1 MRCLS
6 SSSSTTTT
14 TMKIGFMMAK
24 PIFKSGSVFSLS
36 NFFAILLIVINLWTR
51 TVSSEIETVVGV
63 EAVTAASTVN
73 VSAGQNITSFL
84 AFDSWLN
91 DTESG
96 FDDII
101 NKCLDKCAKE
111 DQFYGN
117 LQAVGCRSYNELCT
131 EGCNKWKQSTFSTCK
146 QVCRDDTF
154 HNNLSPCDLA
164 CISGCNQ
171 AIYGI
176 VEHLSKLD
184 DFNNTRP
191 VLVNDDNDTING
203 TSLKLSWPVDERKYS
218 TKRLVIQWAYDNEY
232 PLRWKFSSNFQWF
245 ENYTCEIEKLQPYT
259 KYRFRIAMMVT
270 TDHSDFIYSTESE
283 VFETLPM
290 GVPSSKPEITDI
302 LTLDYDKIAI
312 FWKQGRYTNGKLEG
326 YNLTARIAN
335 MDSNSTIEVIST
347 ATDNYTILHHL
358 ESDQTYDI
366 ELSMQNEFGTGPST
380 LASISTGKLPKQS
393 PSPSFIVVGEFKVT
407 LLNTSSDSSTAT
419 EIYDS
424 DQMIVGYDVIVDQRI
439 FFVSDISGHVFRID
453 MRNSVARDAIFSPQ
467 SFGDFKPSK
476 ISVEQKSVN
485 SNLYILGEPRN
496 EGSKKIWVIFQSSS
510 NGDDLR
516 PIVEDLSEKP
526 LELHVDPLN
535 GFLFWITQESGIYR
549 YELAAGSW
557 SIIFKAE
564 NLTAF
569 SIEPTKYLLTAF
581 FKNDKQFQRISY
593 DGKFAFEADI
603 DVSTEIVLDLVDYG
617 SKIYWTD
624 GNQIYNNDS
633 ITVLFESCR
642 FLKLFHPSDQESS
655 SVNGPPIEFQALLT
669 ADKAK
674 LSWKPPRKP
683 YFQSQSL
690 LIAYQ
695 YDLEVKE
702 DEVSVAIRNIKSE
715 FFTVEKLKPSTEYWF
730 RVRANL
736 VNPGNVNNGPWS
748 EWFKSKTWMPSEERH
763 LLWATVNGL
772 LRSDEVGD
780 DVKLLM
786 NGSITSVTWANGTL
800 FVVKNSHLYNWDMT
814 NLTGFEV
821 DNSAGNVAFDWKG
834 NQLYLTDTSKG
845 LVVRSHVDGTSR
857 ELLPIL
863 DAKHIELDSENG
875 YIYFSTGLRI
885 KACRLNGKAC
895 MTYYRTSLFS
905 EEELIGPALDLKNG
919 RVLWT
924 IQSDHDGYLFSS
936 ALAHIPKTAESPL
949 MIPLDRFPVKNWL
962 SYLSAERLIWPT
974 SSNSV
979 IMTNA
984 SGGNEARIHFE
995 ETLNGVYV
1003 VEPKLR
1009 LQASYDII
1017 PDEVNNSTVKII
1029 GLWDDFNITWQPV
1042 FIDSVYFNVSYS
1054 IQIGDNVFL
1063 DSSEPSVHYPRT
1075 DLLPYSPLR
1084 VWIRSNSPWKS
1095 SPVTVVDVFSPTAAP
1110 SEPQRLRVFINRVAN
1125 PSRGAQNISAIVRWE
1140 SPEEPNGPIIQYTTV
1155 CKRGEEYID
1164 SVNSTGLEA
1173 IFWDLENN
1181 STYSFQ
1187 VQAFTSGAGGQ
1198 LTKSVEITVNSE
1210 YQSIPKL
1217 LTAGDGL
1224 IELLD
1229 IDLNSTK
1236 ILAKS
1241 EGAIQH
1247 LTMINEE
1254 KNYVVWIDDAAQMMS
1269 YYKGNVSIL
1278 THLDSTA
1285 QSLTID
1291 WVSRLVYWSQSDHG
1305 GGSTI
1310 HSLDLN
1316 RFEGEAL
1323 QGKLVISNPKPIKNL
1338 VMFPLSQT
1346 LLWLELDG
1354 NLSGWNF
1361 MNSTEI
1367 KLFSGS
1373 NNTYKTLYRGSFE
1386 ENQESVILVDEYDDI
1401 CILDI
1406 QEDTC
1411 QALKIGID
1419 SNNLYIAQDNGYFF
1433 VLKNH
1438 SIRAYNRSSPESLE
1452 YMVHTDRID
1461 MITALNFQPYPERRC
1476 LLPDFDE
1483 EPLVETNL
1491 LVPQLIN
1498 STTFSFELKFPK
1510 ISTPSECGIE
1520 VPGLKYTLF
1529 LTEAENENTDA
1540 KILHV
1545 FEPQMNVTELKPFT
1559 RYNLQLHISNYY
1571 SEKFELPGVAGP
1583 NVTIGTAPGTPW
1595 APDNMTAS
1603 AVSPRDGLV
1612 EWMEPK
1618 ILNNERVWYEV
1629 HWQTE
1634 NPTSGVVHRHQ
1645 KIIPETDDKWNSFL
1659 LSGLKP
1665 DHSYTVWIVVFSTS
1679 TLFNES
1685 SIYTFDTFPEPEG
1698 LIFLNSTSSTLTLN
1712 WNASVNVTSAF
1723 LLYSPLNIDDYISV
1737 NITGDSQKRLIES
1750 LEPKTKYTFQM
1761 KLFYANSV
1769 HSYVWPPD
1777 NRFVFETLG
1786 DRPGA
1791 PGQPLIEHIKG
1802 EVFKIF
1808 WEPAR
1813 NNGAPILEYS
1823 LEALQSSQVKRVRRS
1838 HYFPQNDDRQVNNKT
1853 LARLGQLPWAEE
1865 IQPIQDKWI
1874 PYCNGTDTNCIIKE
1888 LHTMRL
1894 LMFRG
1899 RARNSFGWGPY
1910 SADSEMIA
1918 EPFVSPR
1925 KRDTLV
1931 FAIVAPITIVST
1943 CVSMAFLI
1951 KYVHGRR
1958 KHAKKL
1964 VDDLKPSIWGLDIAT
1979 VQQVARS
1986 RNFSQT
1992 SSMLYTGKPLTDGDI
2007 ALLPQISRNQINMQR
2022 FLGSGAFGEVYEGL
2036 VTYSSDGSQ
2045 DRVAI
2050 KTLRKGANDQE
2061 KTELLQEAH
2070 LMSHFKHE
2078 NIVKLIGVCFDLES
2092 MCIIME
2098 LMEGG
2103 DLQTYLRESRPS
2115 MGKPGTLTLLELVGM
2130 CLDVCTGCRY
2140 LEDLQFLHRDLACR
2154 NCLVSSV
2161 DPQYRVV
2168 KIGDFGLARDIYK
2181 CDYYR
2186 KEGEGLL
2193 PVRWM
2198 APECLVDGVF
2208 TSQSDI
2214 WSFGILLWEI
2224 LSLGQQPYPAQ
2235 SNLEVLNFVKE
2246 GGRLEKPQDCPEKLY
2261 NLMIEC
2267 WSHDPQDRPTFQK
2280 CLTELMSVKV
2290 EALNK
2295 LHTKAYDG
2303 GITNMSYT
2311 ESESDGESISKA
2323 YLSNISD
2330 KQSSLN
2336 ESFNEKSNQRN
2347 QSDESPRELTSFKV
2361 SMPTD
2366 ADVNI
2371 NQPKLKSVHYVN
2383 EGLSRF

>member
-1 MRCLS
+1 ME
-6 SSSSTTTT
+6 
-14 TMKIGFMMAK
+14 MAIS
-24 PIFKSGSVFSLS
+24 PS
-36 NFFAILLIVINLWTR
+36 
-51 TVSSEIETVVGV
+51 
-63 EAVTAASTVN
+63 
-73 VSAGQNITSFL
+73 GQNTTSSL
-84 AFDSWLN
+84 DFDSWLN
-91 DTESG
+91 DTNESG

-101 NKCLDKCAKE
+101 NKCLDKCEKE

-117 LQAVGCRSYNELCT
+117 LQAVGCLSYKELCT
-131 EGCNKWKQSTFSTCK
+131 QGCNHWKQSTFSTCE
-146 QVCRDDTF
+146 QVCRDDTW
-154 HNNLSPCDLA
+154 HSNLSPCDLA

-171 AIYGI
+171 AVYGI
-176 VEHLSKLD
+176 VDHLSKLD
-184 DFNNTRP
+184 DFNIPP
-191 VLVNDDNDTING
+191 VLVDDVDTDADTING
-203 TSLKLSWPVDERKYS
+203 TSLTLFWPIEHRKYS
-218 TKRLVIQWAYDNEY
+218 IKRLVLQWALVANDS
-232 PLRWKFSSNFQWF
+232 PLRWWFSSSFEWF
-245 ENYTCEIEKLQPYT
+245 KNYTCTIEKLQPFT
-259 KYRFRIAMMVT
+259 KYKFRIAMMVT
-270 TDHSDFIYSTESE
+270 TDHSDFIYSAESD
-283 VFETLPM
+283 VFETMPS
-290 GVPSSKPEITDI
+290 GEPSSKPEITNVK
-302 LTLDYDKIAI
+302 TLDYDKIAI
-312 FWKQGRYTNGKLEG
+312 FWKQGRYTNGPLES
-326 YNLTARIAN
+326 YKIIAKALE
-335 MDSNSTIEVIST
+335 SNFTSEVTSSSE
-347 ATDNYTILHHL
+347 DEYTILHHL
-358 ESDQTYDI
+358 EPEQTYEI
-366 ELSMQNEFGTGPST
+366 EVAMENSIGTGPSALT
-380 LASISTGKLPKQS
+380 VASTGKQPSES
-393 PSPSFIVVGEFKVT
+393 PSPTFIVVGDFKVN
-407 LLNTSSDSSTAT
+407 LLNTSSDSSTAI
-419 EIYDS
+419 EVYDS
-424 DQMIVGYDVIVDQRI
+424 DQMIVGYDVLVDQRT
-439 FFVSDISGHVFRID
+439 FFVSDISGHVFRIN
-453 MRNSVARDAIFSPQ
+453 MENSVERDAILLPK
-467 SFGDFKPSK
+467 SFENYKPTK
-476 ISVEQKSVN
+476 ITIDWLS

-496 EGSKKIWVIFQSSS
+496 EVPNKSWVIFQAGS
-510 NGDDLR
+510 NGDDLKI
-516 PIVEDLSEKP
+516 IVKDLKDKP
-526 LELHVDPLN
+526 LDLQVDPLN
-535 GFLFWITQESGIYR
+535 GYLFWITLQSGVFR
-549 YELAAGSW
+549 LDLANGKW
-557 SIIFKAE
+557 TNIFTTGNFSAFSLDPKRFL
-564 NLTAF
+564 LTAF
-569 SIEPTKYLLTAF
+569 SKSE
-581 FKNDKQFQRISY
+581 KQFQRISY
-593 DGKFAFEADI
+593 DGRISFKADVEASS
-603 DVSTEIVLDLVDYG
+603 VIVLDLVNYE
-617 SKIYWTD
+617 SSVYWTD
-624 GNQIYNNDS
+624 GNQIFNNQS
-633 ITVLFESCR
+633 VTVLFEKCK
-642 FLKLFHPSDQESS
+642 FIKLFHTSAQEKAT
-655 SVNGPPIEFQALLT
+655 VNDPPMEFQALLS

-674 LSWKPPRKP
+674 LSWKPPKKS
-683 YFQSQSL
+683 YFQSPSAQTP
-690 LIAYQ
+690 YE
-695 YDLEVKE
+695 YDLEIKE
-702 DEVSVAIRNIKSE
+702 EEVSVAIRNIKSN
-715 FFTVEKLKPSTEYWF
+715 FYVVEKLKPSTEYWF
-730 RVRANL
+730 RVRANI
-736 VNPGNVNNGPWS
+736 VDGADGPWS
-748 EWFKSKTWMPSEERH
+748 EWFMSKTWMPSEERY
-763 LLWATVNGL
+763 LFWATENGL

-780 DVKLLM
+780 NLETVI
-786 NGSITSVTWANGTL
+786 NGTIKSVTWANGTL
-800 FVVKNSHLYNWDMT
+800 FVVKNSHLYNWDT
-814 NLTGFEV
+814 NNLTGFEV
-821 DNSAGNVAFDWKG
+821 DDSAGNVAFDWKG
-834 NQLYLTDTSKG
+834 NQLYFTDSSKG
-845 LVVRSHVDGTSR
+845 VVVRSHVDGTKR
-857 ELLPIL
+857 ELLPII
-863 DAKHIELDSENG
+863 DAKHIQLDSENG

-924 IQSDHDGYLFSS
+924 IQSDHDGFLFSS
-936 ALAHIPKTAESPL
+936 ALAHIAKKAETPIITP
-949 MIPLDRFPVKNWL
+949 MDRFPVKNWMY
-962 SYLSAERLIWPT
+962 YLSSGRLVWNTMIDT
-974 SSNSV
+974 GNSV
-979 IMTNA
+979 VMANS
-984 SGGNEARIHFE
+984 SGGNEALIHFQD
-995 ETLNGVYV
+995 TLNSLYV

-1009 LQASYDII
+1009 LQASFDII
-1017 PDEVNNSTVKII
+1017 PDQVDNSTLKVV
-1029 GLWDDFNITWQPV
+1029 GLWDNFNITWEPV
-1042 FIDSVYFNVSYS
+1042 YVESVYFNVSYS
-1054 IQIGDNVFL
+1054 IQIGDKVFL
-1063 DSSEPSVHYPRT
+1063 ESSEPSVHYPRT
-1075 DLLPYSPLR
+1075 DLPPYSSLK
-1084 VWIRSNSPWKS
+1084 VWITSNSPWKS
-1095 SPVTVVDVFSPTAAP
+1095 SPTTVIEVFSPTAAP
-1110 SEPQRLRVFINRVAN
+1110 SEPQRLRVFVNRVAD
-1125 PSRGAQNISAIVRWE
+1125 PIRGTQNISAIVRWE
-1140 SPEEPNGPIIQYTTV
+1140 PPEEPNGPIILYTIV
-1155 CKRGEEYID
+1155 CHRGEEYVET
-1164 SVNSTGLEA
+1164 VNSTGLEA
-1173 IFWDLENN
+1173 IFWSLENN
-1181 STYSFQ
+1181 VTYSFQ
-1187 VQAFTSGAGGQ
+1187 VQAFTSGAGGEIS
-1198 LTKSVEITVNSE
+1198 KAIEITVSSE

-1217 LTAGDGL
+1217 LIAGGGL

-1241 EGAIQH
+1241 EGAIEH
-1247 LTMINEE
+1247 ITVINGD

-1269 YYKGNVSIL
+1269 YFQGNVSIV
-1278 THLDSTA
+1278 THLDSKV
-1285 QSLTID
+1285 QSLTAD
-1291 WVSRLVYWSQSDHG
+1291 WVSRVVYWSQSDHG

-1316 RFEGEAL
+1316 RFEGEPL
-1323 QGKLVISNPKPIKNL
+1323 VGKLVISNPKPIKNL
-1338 VMFPLSQT
+1338 VMFPMSQT

-1361 MNSTEI
+1361 MNSTEL
-1367 KLFSGS
+1367 KLFSGL
-1373 NNTYKTLYRGSFE
+1373 NTTYKTLYRGLFE
-1386 ENQESVILVDEYDDI
+1386 ENQESVILVDEDENL
-1401 CILDI
+1401 CILQI
-1406 QEDTC
+1406 QEETC
-1411 QALKIGID
+1411 RPLKIGID
-1419 SNNLYIAQDNGYFF
+1419 TNNLFIAEDNGYFY

-1438 SIRAYNRSSPESLE
+1438 SIRAYSRLSPDSLE
-1452 YMVHTDRID
+1452 YMVHTNDID
-1461 MITALNFQPYPERRC
+1461 MITAFSFQPFPERRC
-1476 LLPDFDE
+1476 ILPDFDE

-1498 STTFSFELKFPK
+1498 STTFSLELKFPK
-1510 ISTPSECGIE
+1510 ISTPSGCGIE

-1529 LTEAENENTDA
+1529 LTESENENA
-1540 KILHV
+1540 EVRNLHS
-1545 FEPQMNVTELKPFT
+1545 FEPQMNITNLKPFT
-1559 RYNLQLHISNYY
+1559 RYNLQLHISNFY
-1571 SEKFELPGVAGP
+1571 SEQFELTGVSGV
-1583 NVTIGTAPGTPW
+1583 NVTMGTAPGIPW
-1595 APDNMTAS
+1595 APDNVTVS

-1612 EWMEPK
+1612 EWMEPAV
-1618 ILNNERVWYEV
+1618 LNNERVWYEI

-1634 NPTSGVVHRHQ
+1634 SPANGVVHRHQ
-1645 KIIPETDDKWNSFL
+1645 TIIPETEDKWNSHV
-1659 LSGLKP
+1659 LSSLRP
-1665 DHSYTVWIVVFSTS
+1665 DHTYTVWIKVFSTL
-1679 TLFNES
+1679 TAFNET
-1685 SIYTFDTFPEPEG
+1685 SIYTFHTFPEPED
-1698 LIFLNSTSSTLTLN
+1698 LTFVNSTSSTLTLS
-1712 WNASVNVTSAF
+1712 WNASTNVTSAF

-1737 NITGDSQKRLIES
+1737 NITSDSQRRLIES

-1769 HSYVWPPD
+1769 YSYVWPPD

-1838 HYFPQNDDRQVNNKT
+1838 HYFPQSDDRQVNNKT

-1899 RARNSFGWGPY
+1899 RARNIFGWGPY

-1964 VDDLKPSIWGLDIAT
+1964 VDDLRPSIWGLDIAT

-2078 NIVKLIGVCFDLES
+2078 NIVKLIGVCFDLDS

-2115 MGKPGTLTLLELVGM
+2115 MGKLGTLTLLELVGM

-2246 GGRLEKPQDCPEKLY
+2246 GGRLERPKDCPEKLY

-2267 WSHDPQDRPTFQK
+2267 WSHDPQDRPTFQR
-2280 CLTELMSVKV
+2280 CLTDLMSVKV
-2290 EALNK
+2290 EALNMI
-2295 LHTKAYDG
+2295 HTKAFEG
-2303 GITNMSYT
+2303 GIANMSYSET
-2311 ESESDGESISKA
+2311 ESDVESISKA
-2323 YLSNISD
+2323 NISEGID
-2330 KQSSLN
+2330 KRSSLN
-2336 ESFNEKSNQRN
+2336 SSFNDKTSQRN
-2347 QSDESPRELTSFKV
+2347 QSDESPRELTSFRV
-2361 SMPTD
+2361 SMPTE
-2366 ADVNI
+2366 AEFNNI
-2371 NQPKLKSVHYVN
+2371 NQPKQKSVHYVN